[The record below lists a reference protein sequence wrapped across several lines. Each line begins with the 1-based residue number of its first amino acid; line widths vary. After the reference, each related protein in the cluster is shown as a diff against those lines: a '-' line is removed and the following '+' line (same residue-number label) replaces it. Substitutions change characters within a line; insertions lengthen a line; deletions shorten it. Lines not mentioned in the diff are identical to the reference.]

1 MDGVTQLLKSLQ
13 ECQGFDPTDQIQ
25 RYGSGGAPPE
35 PLLRTAAVALYYRA
49 PEYYQECLQES
60 LGACYVTC
68 PDENMAD
75 VCQLYGALLH
85 GALNG
90 LTRQQLL
97 DTRYYPQHMA
107 DLLHVG
113 TSMPSTLPDV
123 KTMCQALVYIFFT
136 ANSYRDGVNR
146 IRRAYPEASV
156 LLAAYGQL
164 AGAYYGLTDIPLE
177 WLSEAPEIDEE
188 LIDILDGYCAKLSE

>member
-1 MDGVTQLLKSLQ
+1 
-13 ECQGFDPTDQIQ
+13 
-25 RYGSGGAPPE
+25 
-35 PLLRTAAVALYYRA
+35 
-49 PEYYQECLQES
+49 
-60 LGACYVTC
+60 
-68 PDENMAD
+68 MAD

-97 DTRYYPQHMA
+97 DTRYYPQHLA
-107 DLLHVG
+107 GLLNVG
-113 TSMPSTLPDV
+113 ASMPSTLPDV

-136 ANSYRDGVNR
+136 ANSYREGVNR
-146 IRRAYPEASV
+146 IRRDYPEASV

-177 WLSEAPEIDEE
+177 WLSEAPEIEEE
-188 LIDILDGYCAKLSE
+188 LIDILDGYCANIQSS